1 MDSNCPGAALSIG
14 KLSRDSFKFS
24 PSPSAL
30 PLTLIRIAP
39 VDPALS

>member
-14 KLSRDSFKFS
+14 KLSRDSFKF
-24 PSPSAL
+24 PPSAL
-30 PLTLIRIAP
+30 PLTLILIAP